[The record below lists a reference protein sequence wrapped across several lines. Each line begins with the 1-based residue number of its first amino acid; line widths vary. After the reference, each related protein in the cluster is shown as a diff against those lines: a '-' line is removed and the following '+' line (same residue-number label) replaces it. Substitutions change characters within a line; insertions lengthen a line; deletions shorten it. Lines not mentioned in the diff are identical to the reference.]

1 MFCKH
6 WIKKALLFIY
16 KRHICMGCNS
26 IFSANRWQYEIVMK
40 GELLMNPPQHFHD
53 NRHNNFNV
61 FTSHLLSTIS
71 TNKYKACVLDFIS
84 ISIAY
89 ITTAITMISVNP
101 RPRAAIK
108 LAPY

>member
-1 MFCKH
+1 
-6 WIKKALLFIY
+6 
-16 KRHICMGCNS
+16 MGCNS

-61 FTSHLLSTIS
+61 FTSHLLSTK
-71 TNKYKACVLDFIS
+71 NKYKACVLDFIS

-101 RPRAAIK
+101 RPHAAIK

>member
-1 MFCKH
+1 
-6 WIKKALLFIY
+6 
-16 KRHICMGCNS
+16 MGCNS

-61 FTSHLLSTIS
+61 FTSHLLSTK
-71 TNKYKACVLDFIS
+71 NKYKACVLGFIS

-101 RPRAAIK
+101 RPRTAIK